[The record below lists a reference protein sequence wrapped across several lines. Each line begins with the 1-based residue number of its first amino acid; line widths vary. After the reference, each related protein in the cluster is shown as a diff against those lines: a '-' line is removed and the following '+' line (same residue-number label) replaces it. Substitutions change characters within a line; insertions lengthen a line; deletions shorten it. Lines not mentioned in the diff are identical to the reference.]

1 MVIATQKTIFEIMV
15 PRNQCLELNHL
26 LVCKD
31 FGEKWK
37 RYNITIFIVGFKK
50 QEGGFIFHPECYS
63 ANNLPTETIE
73 SFIVQ
78 ISSLE
83 EITNKDVIQDFI
95 NEVVQKFFK
104 TKD

>member
-1 MVIATQKTIFEIMV
+1 MVTPTQKTIFEIMV
-15 PRNQCLELNHL
+15 PKEQCLGLNHL

-37 RYNITIFIVGFKK
+37 KYNIGIFIVGFKK
-50 QEGGFIFHPECYS
+50 QEGGFVFHPECYS
-63 ANNLPTETIE
+63 ANNLPTNTIE

-83 EITNKDVIQDFI
+83 EIANKDVIQDFI
-95 NEVVQKFFK
+95 NEVVQDFFK
-104 TKD
+104 PKT